1 MTDLLLPLPAGVI
14 VPHDELRTE
23 PNRSQLKDTALGTG
37 LFREEKKRIM
47 AIAHEWLKL
56 AGLCAKT
63 STGSGSLWASSGRS
77 ERRRSWRLSALWS
90 GDLQGIAGRA
100 MPEIPSLDMPLL
112 EVSTDSEARAL

>member
-56 AGLCAKT
+56 AGLEAFDLARLHEETSNMAK
-63 STGSGSLWASSGRS
+63 
-77 ERRRSWRLSALWS
+77 
-90 GDLQGIAGRA
+90 
-100 MPEIPSLDMPLL
+100 
-112 EVSTDSEARAL
+112 